1 LFRIDLQR
9 SFTAGN
15 LLDANDDIHGETFQR
30 AAGGEQEP
38 IFLLETSGLLLLTL
52 NVQIC
57 VIFRLNHGQTIE
69 FGNRNYRRGELHSSR
84 KFLINRSWANKG
96 RNKGDT
102 GQFAGLITFVT
113 LHQQGSV
120 GAAKAE

>member
-1 LFRIDLQR
+1 M
-9 SFTAGN
+9 AGN

-38 IFLLETSGLLLLTL
+38 IFLLEASGLLLLTR
-52 NVQIC
+52 NVLMS
-57 VIFRLNHGQTIE
+57 VLFRLNHGQTIE
-69 FGNRNYRRGELHSSR
+69 FGNRNHRRVELHSST

-96 RNKGDT
+96 RNEGDAS
-102 GQFAGLITFVT
+102 QSAGLITFVT